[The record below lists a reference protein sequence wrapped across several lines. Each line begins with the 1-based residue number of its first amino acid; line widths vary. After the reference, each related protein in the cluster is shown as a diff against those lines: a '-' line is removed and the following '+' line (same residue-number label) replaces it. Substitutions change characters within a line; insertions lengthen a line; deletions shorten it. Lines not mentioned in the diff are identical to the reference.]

1 MRHCFSSFVF
11 DWYLRN
17 NKSRNS
23 ASLILKEKNDK
34 KEAGLIDFPKPLK
47 Q

>member
-17 NKSRNS
+17 NKSWNS
-23 ASLILKEKNDK
+23 TSLILKEKNDK
-34 KEAGLIDFPKPLK
+34 KEVDLIDFSKPLK